1 MVTSSEIIS
10 IAENHA
16 KKVMQPNL
24 QKWLEG
30 KKWPRAESTQ
40 AAKDGLL
47 GLYCPAE
54 FGGQGLSFAEA
65 LPVYEALGRVDGAYA
80 FCLSMHNICSYAICG
95 FASDSFKEKWAKR
108 LTSGEALAN
117 FSLTEPQSG
126 SDAANLLTSSTIDS
140 DGNYILNGD
149 KAWVTLADEADVYLV
164 VTATEQAPGVK
175 GAAMV
180 AVEKGSAGLTFGPLY
195 NTPSYNF
202 LPMAEMHMKDVK
214 VPQENVILPP
224 GKGLQGALMAIDIA
238 RASIASGCAGLIE
251 TALMRAVDYAYN
263 RKMFKGV
270 ALDLDGIRWM
280 LSDVYNDL
288 EIVRLLYK
296 KAAESLGG
304 EGGTVAAAHAKLY
317 APDAALRAATVCSQ
331 VMGGA
336 GLFSESDMHRL
347 VLLAQMLKVVDGT
360 TEIQRVVLGRD
371 LARLAKER
379 LGS

>member
-1 MVTSSEIIS
+1 MVTSSEIIK

-16 KKVMQPNL
+16 KKVMAPNL
-24 QKWLEG
+24 QNWL
-30 KKWPRAESTQ
+30 KSTKWPRKESSQ

-47 GLYCPAE
+47 GLYCPPE
-54 FGGQGLSFAEA
+54 LGGQGLSFAEA

-95 FASDSFKEKWAKR
+95 FGGDALKEKWAKR

-140 DGNYILNGD
+140 DGNYILNGS
-149 KAWVTLADEADVYLV
+149 KAWVTLADEADIYLV
-164 VTATEQAPGVK
+164 VTATEHAPGVK

-180 AVEKGSAGLTFGPLY
+180 VVEKNAEGLTFGKQY
-195 NTPSYNF
+195 DTPSYNF
-202 LPMAEMHMKDVK
+202 LPMAEMYLKNVK
-214 VPQENVILPP
+214 VPKENILLPP

-251 TALMRAVDYAYN
+251 TALMRAVDYAYG
-263 RKMFKGV
+263 RKMFKGR

-296 KAAESLGG
+296 KAAESLGA

-317 APDAALRAATVCSQ
+317 APDAALRAATVCTQ

-336 GLFSESDMHRL
+336 GLWVDNDMHRL
-347 VLLAQMLKVVDGT
+347 VLLAQMLKIVDGT
-360 TEIQRVVLGRD
+360 TEIQRVVLARD
-371 LARLAKER
+371 LAKLAEGR
-379 LGS
+379 V